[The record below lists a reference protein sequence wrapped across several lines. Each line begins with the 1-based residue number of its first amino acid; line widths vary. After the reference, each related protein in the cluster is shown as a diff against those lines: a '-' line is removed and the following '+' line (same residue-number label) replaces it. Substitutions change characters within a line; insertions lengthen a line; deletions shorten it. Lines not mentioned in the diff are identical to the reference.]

1 MAKNILIFFL
11 KMLYVSAFLILYNFT
26 TNGYLN
32 NYDYNTLSNYSFH
45 IFFIMLYIFIFR
57 KHTNTK
63 IDVGL
68 FLASLLVTTITAY
81 FSSWKVFFPEFFPF
95 NLILCLIAIYIV
107 FFVKKNK
114 YYLILFFGIIAF
126 ISGKFY
132 IANYYYKAS
141 TSNSEKIKRPLIK
154 EMKVLNINLDTIVVK
169 TENYAVTVIN
179 WGFIDCLPCNNLDE
193 IFEENIIPKYQYNK
207 NIFFGKFNIS
217 DSISRID
224 YFTKGAYRSHYYL
237 DKDFKN
243 YKLIKN
249 KGYPITIVINN
260 IGEIVYRYDGYNV
273 SDKQNYI
280 NDLTKIID
288 SLTTKQYEI
297 SDNNN

>member
-1 MAKNILIFFL
+1 MGKNRLIFFL
-11 KMLYVSAFLILYNFT
+11 KTLYVSAFLILYNFT

-57 KHTNTK
+57 KYTNTK
-63 IDVGL
+63 VDLGL

-81 FSSWKVFFPEFFPF
+81 CSSWKVFFPEFFPF
-95 NLILCLIAIYIV
+95 NFILCLIAIYIV

-132 IANYYYKAS
+132 IAHYYYNAS
-141 TSNSEKIKRPLIK
+141 ISRSEKIKRPLIK

-169 TENYAVTVIN
+169 TDNYAVTVIN

-193 IFEENIIPKYQYNK
+193 TFEENIIPKYQNNK
-207 NIFFGKFNIS
+207 NIFLGKFNIA

-224 YFTKGAYRSHYYL
+224 YFTKGEYRSHYYL

-243 YKLIKN
+243 YKLIEN
-249 KGYPITIVINN
+249 KGYPITIVVNN
-260 IGEIVYRYDGYNV
+260 IGEIVYRYDGYNI

-288 SLTTKQYEI
+288 SLTTK
-297 SDNNN
+297 

>member
-1 MAKNILIFFL
+1 MGKNRLIFFL
-11 KMLYVSAFLILYNFT
+11 KTLYVSAFLILYNFT

-45 IFFIMLYIFIFR
+45 VFFIMLYIFIFR
-57 KHTNTK
+57 KYTNTK
-63 IDVGL
+63 VDLGL

-81 FSSWKVFFPEFFPF
+81 CSSWKVFFPEFFPF
-95 NLILCLIAIYIV
+95 NFILCLIAIYIV

-132 IANYYYKAS
+132 IANYYYNAS
-141 TSNSEKIKRPLIK
+141 ISRSEKIKRPLIK

-169 TENYAVTVIN
+169 TDNYAVTVIN

-193 IFEENIIPKYQYNK
+193 TFEENIIPKYQNNK
-207 NIFFGKFNIS
+207 NIFLGKFNIA

-224 YFTKGAYRSHYYL
+224 YFTKGEYRNHYYL

-249 KGYPITIVINN
+249 KGYPITIVVNN

-288 SLTTKQYEI
+288 SLTTK
-297 SDNNN
+297 

>member
-1 MAKNILIFFL
+1 
-11 KMLYVSAFLILYNFT
+11 
-26 TNGYLN
+26 
-32 NYDYNTLSNYSFH
+32 
-45 IFFIMLYIFIFR
+45 
-57 KHTNTK
+57 
-63 IDVGL
+63 
-68 FLASLLVTTITAY
+68 
-81 FSSWKVFFPEFFPF
+81 
-95 NLILCLIAIYIV
+95 
-107 FFVKKNK
+107 
-114 YYLILFFGIIAF
+114 
-126 ISGKFY
+126 
-132 IANYYYKAS
+132 
-141 TSNSEKIKRPLIK
+141 
-154 EMKVLNINLDTIVVK
+154 MKVININLDSVVVK
-169 TENYAVTVIN
+169 TNNYAVTVIN

-193 IFEENIIPKYQYNK
+193 TFEENIIPKYQNNK
-207 NIFFGKFNIS
+207 NIFLGKFNIS

-260 IGEIVYRYDGYNV
+260 IVEIVYRYDGYNV

-288 SLTTKQYEI
+288 SLTTKYEI